1 MPARGPTIPEPTEH
15 RKERWRNRG
24 RPTSGEPVTR
34 PPDLRT
40 SLAIAAMLLMWASAF
55 AAIRSALPSFPPG
68 ELALLRF
75 LVASIALGGLSV
87 RRSPL
92 PRRRDLPLL
101 LGIGVVGIT
110 VYHLA
115 LNYGQVTVTAG
126 AASLLIASAPVFTSL
141 LAVVMLG
148 ERLAPRGW
156 LGIVVSFAGVAL
168 ITLGEGEAFRIEPG
182 ALLVLLAAVSA
193 SVYSVLQKRFI
204 VRYPPLAFTTYVI
217 WAGTIPLL
225 LFLPGLVSA
234 LRDAPLGA
242 VAAVVYLGVFP
253 GGLAYVLWVYGLS
266 RLPASSLA
274 SYLYLS
280 PVLAI
285 GIAWLWLGEMP
296 SWLSLGG
303 GLVAVCGVALANAR
317 RASPP
322 RAPG

>member
-1 MPARGPTIPEPTEH
+1 MTHPRPE
-15 RKERWRNRG
+15 
-24 RPTSGEPVTR
+24 
-34 PPDLRT
+34 LRT

-68 ELALLRF
+68 ELALFRF
-75 LVASIALGGLSV
+75 LVASTTLGALSV
-87 RRSPL
+87 ARRSPL
-92 PRRRDLPLL
+92 PRRRDIPMLIGM
-101 LGIGVVGIT
+101 GIVGIT
-110 VYHLA
+110 VYHMA

-126 AASLLIASAPVFTSL
+126 AASLLISSAPVFTSL
-141 LAVVMLG
+141 LAVMLLG
-148 ERLAPRGW
+148 ERLGPRGW
-156 LGIVVSFAGVAL
+156 LGIGVSFAGVAL
-168 ITLGEGEAFRIEPG
+168 ITLGEGKAFRIEPG
-182 ALLVLLAAVSA
+182 ALVILLAAVSA
-193 SVYSVLQKRFI
+193 SAYSVLQKRFI

-225 LFLPGLVSA
+225 VFLPGLLSA

-266 RLPASSLA
+266 RLPASNLV

-317 RASPP
+317 RAAPPLKNQTGVSP
-322 RAPG
+322 R

>member
-1 MPARGPTIPEPTEH
+1 
-15 RKERWRNRG
+15 
-24 RPTSGEPVTR
+24 
-34 PPDLRT
+34 
-40 SLAIAAMLLMWASAF
+40 MLLMWASAF

-75 LVASIALGGLSV
+75 LVASATLGTLSAA

-92 PRRRDLPLL
+92 PRRRDLPML
-101 LGIGVVGIT
+101 LGMGIVGIT
-110 VYHLA
+110 VYHVA

-126 AASLLIASAPVFTSL
+126 AASLLISSAPVFTSL
-141 LAVVMLG
+141 LAVMLLG
-148 ERLAPRGW
+148 ERLGPRGW
-156 LGIVVSFAGVAL
+156 LGIGVSFAGVAL
-168 ITLGEGEAFRIEPG
+168 IALGEGKAFRIEPG
-182 ALLVLLAAVSA
+182 ALVILLAAVSTSA
-193 SVYSVLQKRFI
+193 YSVLQKRFI

-225 LFLPGLVSA
+225 VFLPGLLSA

-253 GGLAYVLWVYGLS
+253 GGLASVLWVYGLS
-266 RLPASSLA
+266 FLPASNLA
-274 SYLYLS
+274 SCIYLI

-317 RASPP
+317 RAAPP
-322 RAPG
+322 RKNQTGVSLR